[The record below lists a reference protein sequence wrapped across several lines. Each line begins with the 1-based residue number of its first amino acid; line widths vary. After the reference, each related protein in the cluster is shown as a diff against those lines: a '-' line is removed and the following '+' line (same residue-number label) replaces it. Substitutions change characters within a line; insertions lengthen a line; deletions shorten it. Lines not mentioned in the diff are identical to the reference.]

1 MKTTR
6 FILTIALVSFVMMT
20 FADTPPVPKSPEVKI
35 SLEKAMNSKTLYL
48 EMTKQL
54 NMEFLKIEHPG
65 YYVTSLRCGY
75 NVYVIYGKYK
85 EWIAFFNMTK
95 WRQCKNIRQNSPFSN
110 E

>member
-6 FILTIALVSFVMMT
+6 FFLTIALVSFVMMS
-20 FADTPPVPKSPEVKI
+20 FADIPPVAKSPVVKI
-35 SLEKAMNSKTLYL
+35 SLEKAMNSKTLCS

-65 YYVTSLRCGY
+65 YYVTKLRCGY
-75 NVYVIYGKYK
+75 TTFVIYGKYQ
-85 EWIAFFNMTK
+85 EWIKFFNMTK
-95 WRQCKNIRQNSPFSN
+95 WRQCKNIRQNNPLSN